1 MISMNIGQKKNKS
14 ETKLKFEMQET
25 FEIKRRMIKWHNN
38 SIQWAVKEK
47 KKKSFEAN
55 FKKTKT
61 GLYIAYCSRCGK
73 KETPNDS
80 WQLKDGSNCCRVEY
94 MPEGKAE

>member
-1 MISMNIGQKKNKS
+1 M
-14 ETKLKFEMQET
+14 
-25 FEIKRRMIKWHNN
+25 
-38 SIQWAVKEK
+38 
-47 KKKSFEAN
+47 N